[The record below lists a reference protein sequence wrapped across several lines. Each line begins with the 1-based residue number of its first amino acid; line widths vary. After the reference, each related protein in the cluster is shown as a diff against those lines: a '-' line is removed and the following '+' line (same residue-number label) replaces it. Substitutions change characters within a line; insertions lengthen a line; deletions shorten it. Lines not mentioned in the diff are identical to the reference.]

1 MKLRNCHV
9 NVEEALHILYRGQA
23 NVAVTA
29 SSVGIPTQEMKELLR
44 DYILLNP
51 IDPDLWQLDVEVA
64 WPYIT

>member
-1 MKLRNCHV
+1 
-9 NVEEALHILYRGQA
+9 
-23 NVAVTA
+23 
-29 SSVGIPTQEMKELLR
+29 MKERLR